1 ASEPQVEE
9 NPTAVGSAWLA
20 SNIKWT
26 ENANDEI
33 LAINSIPVNNTVILR
48 KDLVE
53 NKNLNVSADENAK
66 IELVEYSPMKMT
78 YKSSSHTD
86 QIAVFSEIYYPH
98 GWIATVD
105 GKEVPIEK
113 ANYVLRAVPVQK
125 GNHTI
130 VLEFKPQVI
139 STGNIIVIIS
149 NILLLLVV
157 AGGLYLGYKKCTSK
171 ANLNVA
177 TENA

>member
-1 ASEPQVEE
+1 
-9 NPTAVGSAWLA
+9 
-20 SNIKWT
+20 
-26 ENANDEI
+26 
-33 LAINSIPVNNTVILR
+33 
-48 KDLVE
+48 
-53 NKNLNVSADENAK
+53 
-66 IELVEYSPMKMT
+66 MKMT
-78 YKSSSHTD
+78 YKSSSQTD

-105 GKEVPIEK
+105 GKEMPIEK